1 MWEKIFNLAISNGIW
16 AVLFLAL
23 LVFQLNDSKKRE
35 TKYQQ
40 TIETLGRSLEVVND
54 VKEDVEE
61 IKHQLQSITPRGRRK
76 SKEETNEDTKQS

>member
-23 LVFQLNDSKKRE
+23 LVFQLKDSKNRE
-35 TKYQQ
+35 TKYQK
-40 TIETLGRSLEVVND
+40 TIETLGKSLEVVND

-61 IKHQLQSITPRGRRK
+61 IKHQINNLTTRRRK
-76 SKEETNEDTKQS
+76 VSNNETKEQN

>member
-1 MWEKIFNLAISNGIW
+1 MWEKIFNLALSNGIW

-23 LVFQLNDSKKRE
+23 LVYQLRDSRSRE

-40 TIETLGRSLEVVND
+40 TIETLGKSLDVIND

-61 IKHQLQSITPRGRRK
+61 IKGQLNTLNHNT
-76 SKEETNEDTKQS
+76 KEKVNEKQN